1 MRAMKQQ
8 ISLREA
14 NHHLSRYVDAVQRG
28 SEVVITKRG
37 RPVAMLV
44 AYSGRR
50 ALTLEQKAAWE
61 RIKAG
66 ARPLGI
72 RKWRREELYKDV

>member
-1 MRAMKQQ
+1 MKQQ

-14 NHHLSRYVDAVQRG
+14 NQHLSRYVEAVQQG

-37 RPVAMLV
+37 RPVARLV
-44 AYSGRR
+44 AYTGRR
-50 ALTLEQKAAWE
+50 TLSPEQKAAW
-61 RIKAG
+61 RRLKAS

-72 RKWRREELYKDV
+72 KKWRREELYEDV

>member
-1 MRAMKQQ
+1 MKQQ
-8 ISLREA
+8 ITLREA
-14 NHHLSRYVDAVQRG
+14 NQHLSRYVDAVQKG

-37 RPVAMLV
+37 RPVAKLI

-50 ALTLEQKAAWE
+50 KLTSDQKAAW
-61 RIKAG
+61 RRLKAS

-72 RKWRREELYKDV
+72 KKWRRDELYDDV